1 MIALNG
7 ISRLI
12 SLKAHLVLILVCM
25 PSIMLILSTTSEIM
39 YEPLQVSETTW
50 DLLESDYPDAFFEDV
65 SFLNSTHGWITGEA
79 TGFAFSSDVVVL
91 HTEDGGDSWKLQF
104 NRSSQLITTIDVVD
118 EQIVWTNGL
127 RNLFY
132 TLDGGKTW
140 NESVVVDGLM
150 GGLTTVK
157 FINKTHGWTA
167 HGYTLYR
174 TKNNGQS
181 WESVPGWNVSDNP
194 RMMLPLS
201 LQNIWASGFAGIYH
215 SMDGAVT
222 WEKVSSRGGWSLS
235 FVSETEGWTVD
246 DNRLAHTVDGNTWVE
261 LTIPGRLPF
270 TGLRFDPPYLT
281 DLEFLDE
288 ANGWIV
294 GREIPVMYTPDSGA
308 NWYEQSVPDEIS
320 SRITA
325 IDFINRTHGWA
336 VGGNGIIIRT
346 ITGDSLGNRLWNGM
360 TDPLFL
366 SIIAVV
372 VAVPVGIFIIRRY
385 RRGKRP
391 ISDSKPPQPKIDW

>member
-1 MIALNG
+1 MISLNG

-12 SLKAHLVLILVCM
+12 FLRAHLVLILICM
-25 PSIMLILSTTSEIM
+25 PSAMLFLFTISERM
-39 YEPLQVSETTW
+39 YEPLQEPETTW
-50 DLLESDYPDAFFEDV
+50 ELLESDYPDALFLDV
-65 SFLNSTHGWITGEA
+65 SFLNSTHGWITGHA
-79 TGFAFSSDVVVL
+79 TSEFTSDVIVL
-91 HTEDGGDSWKLQF
+91 HTEDGGDSWKSQF
-104 NRSSQLITTIDVVD
+104 NLSSQYITIMDVLD
-118 EQIVWTNGL
+118 EQTAWINGMGS
-127 RNLFY
+127 LFY

-140 NESVVVDGLM
+140 NESVVVGGMRGLS
-150 GGLTTVK
+150 TVK
-157 FINKTHGWTA
+157 FINQTHGWTA

-174 TKNNGQS
+174 TMNSGQS
-181 WESVPGWNVSDNP
+181 WESVPGWNFTDNP
-194 RMMLPLS
+194 RMILPLS
-201 LQNIWASGFAGIYH
+201 PQNIWASGFAGIFH
-215 SMDGAVT
+215 SMDRGVT

-246 DNRLAHTVDGNTWVE
+246 DDRLAHTVDGNTWVE

-270 TGLRFDPPYLT
+270 TGLRFALPYLT

-294 GREIPVMYTPDSGA
+294 GSEIPVMYTPDGGA
-308 NWYEQSVPDEIS
+308 NWYEQSVSDEIT

-346 ITGDSLGNRLWNGM
+346 TTGDSLGNRLWNGM

-366 SIIAVV
+366 MILSIIAVV
-372 VAVPVGIFIIRRY
+372 VTVPVGVFIIRRY
-385 RRGKRP
+385 RRGKRTD
-391 ISDSKPPQPKIDW
+391 SDTKPPQPKIE